1 MNGSWQRGANR
12 SRSKRHEQTKTGIIG
27 CGWIAP
33 FHVAALNRLSERV
46 AVAWAAD
53 PETDRAEEI
62 ASSLA
67 TGDVEVLGD
76 YRDGLDRVDAVSI
89 LVPHHLHH
97 PITLDALRAGCHVLL
112 EKPFALTLKE
122 ADDMIAEADARR
134 KTLMIALP
142 HRYRKS
148 TQLFRQV
155 IDSGDYGRLFML
167 DAFMD
172 EDNREY
178 IKGGWFVKK
187 ATLGGGVFFSA
198 SAHML
203 DVMLWI
209 AGEVQTAS
217 MVGTHAGLPMEGED
231 TAISVI
237 KFKNGVVGTTRHTW
251 FSPKPDRWYT
261 MRAYCERAV
270 ITLTV
275 NPLGS
280 LAVEGVGCAWS
291 SRVTVTEAGATEKVL
306 LESDEGLDLTEEVR
320 HFLDCVDSGAR
331 PQTDGQVARQ
341 LMKVALDAYRDA
353 EITGAN

>member
-1 MNGSWQRGANR
+1 M
-12 SRSKRHEQTKTGIIG
+12 SKHKLGIIG

-33 FHVAALNRLSERV
+33 FHVQALNRLRDRV
-46 AVAWAAD
+46 EVVWAAD
-53 PETDRAEEI
+53 PDSERARSI
-62 ASSLA
+62 ADMLA
-67 TGDVEVLGD
+67 SDNIEVMTD
-76 YRDGLDRVDAVSI
+76 YREGLDRVDAVSI
-89 LVPHHLHH
+89 LVPHHLHY
-97 PITLDALRAGCHVLL
+97 PITLDALRAGCHALL
-112 EKPFALTLKE
+112 EKPFALTLEE
-122 ADDMIAEADARR
+122 ADDMIAEAEAREQ
-134 KTLMIALP
+134 TLMIALP

-148 TQLFRQV
+148 TQAFRKIV
-155 IDSGDYGRLFML
+155 DSGDYGRLFML

-178 IKGGWFVKK
+178 VTGGWFVKK

-209 AGEVQTAS
+209 AGEVQSAA

-251 FSPKPDRWYT
+251 FSPKPHRWYT
-261 MRAYCERAV
+261 MRAFCERAV
-270 ITLTV
+270 ITLEV
-275 NPLGS
+275 NPLGK
-280 LAVEGVGCAWS
+280 LAVEGVRCAWS
-291 SRVTVTEAGATEKVL
+291 SRITVAEAGAEDKVL
-306 LESDEGLDLTEEVR
+306 LDSDEGLDLTEEVR
-320 HFLDCVDSGAR
+320 HFFDCVDSGAR
-331 PQTDGQVARQ
+331 PQTDGHVARA

>member
-1 MNGSWQRGANR
+1 M
-12 SRSKRHEQTKTGIIG
+12 SKLKLGIIG

-33 FHVAALNRLSERV
+33 FHAAALNRLSDRV
-46 AVAWAAD
+46 AVVWAAD
-53 PETDRAEEI
+53 PETDRAEGI
-62 ASSLA
+62 ARSLA

-97 PITLDALRAGCHVLL
+97 PITLDALQAGCHVLL
-112 EKPFALTLKE
+112 EKPFALTLEE
-122 ADDMIAEADARR
+122 ADDMIAEAEGQG

-148 TQLFRQV
+148 TQAFRQV

-178 IKGGWFVKK
+178 VTGGWFVKK
-187 ATLGGGVFFSA
+187 ATLGGGVYFSA

-209 AGEVQTAS
+209 AGDVQSVS

-251 FSPKPDRWYT
+251 FSPKPHRWYT

-275 NPLGS
+275 HPLGN

-291 SRVTVTEAGATEKVL
+291 SQITVCEAGAAEKVL
-306 LESDEGLDLTEEVR
+306 LDSDEGLDLTEEVR
-320 HFLDCVDSGAR
+320 HFLDCVDSGAQ
-331 PQTDGQVARQ
+331 PQTDGLVARQ
-341 LMKVALDAYRDA
+341 LMQVALDAYRDA

>member
-1 MNGSWQRGANR
+1 MNKLRL
-12 SRSKRHEQTKTGIIG
+12 GIIG

-33 FHVAALNRLSERV
+33 FHVLALNRLSERV
-46 AVAWAAD
+46 EVMWVAD
-53 PETDRAEEI
+53 PERARAEQI
-62 ASSLA
+62 AGALA
-67 TGDVEVLGD
+67 DDDVDVLTD
-76 YRDGLDRVDAVSI
+76 YRAGLSAVDAASI

-97 PITLDALRAGCHVLL
+97 PITMDALRAGCHVLL
-112 EKPFALTLKE
+112 EKPFALTLEE
-122 ADDMIAEADARR
+122 ADDMIAEAEAQG

-148 TQLFRQV
+148 TQAFRRI

-178 IKGGWFVKK
+178 ITGGWFVKK
-187 ATLGGGVFFSA
+187 ATLGGGVYFSA

-209 AGEVQTAS
+209 AGEVQSAS

-231 TAISVI
+231 TALSVI
-237 KFKNGVVGTTRHTW
+237 KFKNGVVGATRHTW
-251 FSPKPDRWYT
+251 FSPKPHRWYT

-275 NPLGS
+275 HPLGN
-280 LAVEGVGCAWS
+280 LAVEGVSCQWKSQITIG
-291 SRVTVTEAGATEKVL
+291 EAGQDDRVVL
-306 LESDEGLDLTEEVR
+306 QSDEGLDLTEEVR
-320 HFLDCVDSGAR
+320 HFVDCVSSGAR
-331 PQTDGQVARQ
+331 PQTDGLVARQ

>member
-1 MNGSWQRGANR
+1 MSKQRL
-12 SRSKRHEQTKTGIIG
+12 GIIG

-33 FHVAALNRLSERV
+33 FHVGALNRLSERV
-46 AVAWAAD
+46 EVVWTAD
-53 PETDRAEEI
+53 PERERAEHI
-62 ASSLA
+62 AGTL
-67 TGDVEVLGD
+67 TGDKVEALTD
-76 YRDGLDRVDAVSI
+76 YRDGLSHVDAVSI

-122 ADDMIAEADARR
+122 ADEMIAEAELQGR
-134 KTLMIALP
+134 TLMIALP
-142 HRYRKS
+142 HRYRRS
-148 TQLFRQV
+148 TQAFKQI

-178 IKGGWFVKK
+178 VTGGWFVKK
-187 ATLGGGVFFSA
+187 ATLGGGVYFSA

-209 AGEVQTAS
+209 AGEVQTVS

-237 KFKNGVVGTTRHTW
+237 KFTNGVVGATRHTW
-251 FSPKPDRWYT
+251 FSPKPRRWYT
-261 MRAYCERAV
+261 MLAFCERAV

-275 NPLGS
+275 HPLGN
-280 LAVEGVGCAWS
+280 LAVEGYRCAWR
-291 SRVTVTEAGATEKVL
+291 SRITIAEAGSEDRVL
-306 LESDEGLDLTEEVR
+306 LDSDEGLDLTEEVR
-320 HFLDCVDSGAR
+320 HFFDCVDIGAR
-331 PQTDGQVARQ
+331 PQTDGKVARQ

>member
-1 MNGSWQRGANR
+1 MRKHR
-12 SRSKRHEQTKTGIIG
+12 LGIIG

-33 FHVAALNRLSERV
+33 FHVQALNRLGDRV
-46 AVAWAAD
+46 EVVWAAD
-53 PETDRAEEI
+53 PKRERAEQI
-62 ASSLA
+62 AGSMAGDSVEALA
-67 TGDVEVLGD
+67 N

-112 EKPFALTLKE
+112 EKPFALTLEE
-122 ADDMIAEADARR
+122 ADDMIAEAAVQG
-134 KTLMIALP
+134 KTLMAAYP
-142 HRYRKS
+142 HRYRTS
-148 TQLFRQV
+148 TQAFKRV

-178 IKGGWFVKK
+178 VTGGWFVKK

-209 AGEVQTAS
+209 AGEVQSMS
-217 MVGTHAGLPMEGED
+217 MVGTRAGLPMEGED

-275 NPLGS
+275 HPLGN
-280 LAVEGVGCAWS
+280 LAMEGNRCAWS
-291 SRVTVTEAGATEKVL
+291 SQITVAEAGSEQKVL

-320 HFLDCVDSGAR
+320 HFFDCVDSGAR
-331 PQTDGQVARQ
+331 PQTDGAVARQ

>member
-1 MNGSWQRGANR
+1 MGKHQL
-12 SRSKRHEQTKTGIIG
+12 GIIG

-33 FHVAALNRLSERV
+33 FHVQALNRLSDRV
-46 AVAWAAD
+46 QVVWTAD
-53 PETDRAEEI
+53 PDRERAAHL
-62 ASSLA
+62 ASTLDS
-67 TGDVEVLGD
+67 TSDIEVLTD
-76 YRDGLDRVDAVSI
+76 YRDGLDRVDAALI

-97 PITLDALRAGCHVLL
+97 PITMDALRAGCHVLL
-112 EKPFALTLKE
+112 EKPFALTLAE
-122 ADDMIAEADARR
+122 ADEMIAEADTQG
-134 KTLMIALP
+134 KTLMVALP

-148 TQLFRQV
+148 TQAFRQV

-172 EDNREY
+172 EDQRNY
-178 IKGGWFVKK
+178 VTGGWFVKK

-209 AGEVQTAS
+209 AGEAQTVS

-231 TAISVI
+231 TALSVI

-251 FSPKPDRWYT
+251 FSPKPDRWYI

-275 NPLGS
+275 NPLGN
-280 LAVEGVGCAWS
+280 LALEGYRCPWES
-291 SRVTVTEAGATEKVL
+291 QVTVSETGSEEKML
-306 LESDEGLDLTEEVR
+306 LDSDEGLDLTEEVR
-320 HFLDCVDSGAR
+320 HFFDCVDSGGR
-331 PQTDGQVARQ
+331 PQTDGHVARQ
-341 LMKVALDAYRDA
+341 LIKVALDAYEQA
-353 EITGAN
+353 ERVGGI

>member
-1 MNGSWQRGANR
+1 M
-12 SRSKRHEQTKTGIIG
+12 SKLKLGIIG

-33 FHVAALNRLSERV
+33 FHVQALNRLGDRV
-46 AVAWAAD
+46 DVVWAAD
-53 PETDRAEEI
+53 PETNRAERVA
-62 ASSLA
+62 ASLS
-67 TGDVEVLGD
+67 TGDVDVLAD
-76 YRDGLDRVDAVSI
+76 YRAGLERVDAVSI

-112 EKPFALTLKE
+112 EKPFALTLAE
-122 ADDMIAEADARR
+122 ADDMIAAAEGRG

-148 TQLFRQV
+148 TQAFRHL

-178 IKGGWFVKK
+178 VTGGWFVKK
-187 ATLGGGVFFSA
+187 ATLGGGVYFSA

-209 AGEVQTAS
+209 AGEVQSVS
-217 MVGTHAGLPMEGED
+217 MVGAHAGLPMEGED
-231 TAISVI
+231 TAISTI

-251 FSPKPDRWYT
+251 FSPKPHRWYT

-275 NPLGS
+275 HPLGN
-280 LAVEGVGCAWS
+280 LAVEGVRCAWS
-291 SRVTVTEAGATEKVL
+291 SQITVSAAGADEKVL
-306 LESDEGLDLTEEVR
+306 LDSDEGLDLTEEVR
-320 HFLDCVDSGAR
+320 HFFDCIDSGGR
-331 PQTDGQVARQ
+331 PQTDGLVARQ

-353 EITGAN
+353 EVTGAN